1 MVSVYWLYFFSSGQ
15 GMRNLKHFLNL
26 CNNYSK
32 SKGMKSKVKFMY
44 SYWTSTVNFLDVTVK
59 VEKDVT
65 LSTTHFAKPTASCQC
80 LHAKFSHPFHTMK
93 ALPKSQFV
101 RIRRTCTLTFEY
113 WKHKNTLMNV
123 LTKRGYKKP
132 ALLNC
137 NWNI

>member
-1 MVSVYWLYFFSSGQ
+1 
-15 GMRNLKHFLNL
+15 
-26 CNNYSK
+26 
-32 SKGMKSKVKFMY
+32 MKSKVKFMY
-44 SYWTSTVNFLDVTVK
+44 SYSTSTVNFLDITVK
-59 VEKDVT
+59 VEKD
-65 LSTTHFAKPTASCQC
+65 KPTASCQC

-123 LTKRGYKKP
+123 LIKSGYKKP

-137 NWNI
+137 N